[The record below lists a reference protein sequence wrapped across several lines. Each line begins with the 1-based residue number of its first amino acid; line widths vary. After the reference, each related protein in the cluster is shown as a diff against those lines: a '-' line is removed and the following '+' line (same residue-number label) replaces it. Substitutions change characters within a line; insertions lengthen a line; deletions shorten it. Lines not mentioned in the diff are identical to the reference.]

1 MAEIKRRFLNLE
13 EGQIHYREL
22 GNSSDA
28 APTLLVML
36 HASPSSSLS
45 LKPLINALGSYDC
58 LPIYA
63 PDTPGNGDSF
73 KPNLG
78 EPDISYYAEIL
89 IKQMEKLG
97 QNKID
102 VYGTHTGGSIAIEL
116 AIQKPELVN
125 KLIVDGIGMY
135 SEEDKNDMLKNYAPE
150 IKPDL
155 MGSQINWAWHFI
167 RDQNFF
173 FPWYK
178 RNFENQRKNGIT
190 SPRGMHYTTVEL
202 LKSIDSYHHAYR
214 AAFRYP
220 KKQKLNQVNQP
231 ILILY
236 EKNDPLYKY
245 KQDAVNASPKNMTE
259 ADLNN
264 HSLNDKAKLICD
276 WLKE

>member
-1 MAEIKRRFLNLE
+1 MAEVKRRFLNLR

-22 GNSSDA
+22 GNLSNEN
-28 APTLLVML
+28 TLLVML
-36 HASPSSSLS
+36 HASPSSSFS
-45 LKPLINALGSYDC
+45 LVPLMNALCGCEC

-73 KPNLG
+73 KPKIN
-78 EPDISYYAEIL
+78 EPDINYYAETVTR
-89 IKQMEKLG
+89 QMVILG
-97 QNKID
+97 QKKIN

-116 AIQKPELVN
+116 AIQKPNLVN
-125 KLIVDGIGMY
+125 KLIVDGIGIY
-135 SEEDKNDMLKNYAPE
+135 SEEEKNDMLKNYAPE

-178 RNFENQRKNGIT
+178 RNVENQRKNGIMN
-190 SPRGMHYTTVEL
+190 PRSIHYTTVEL

-214 AAFRYP
+214 AAFRYQ
-220 KKQKLNQVNQP
+220 KKEKISQVNQP

-245 KQDAVNASPKNMTE
+245 REDAINASPNNMSE
-259 ADLNN
+259 AALEN
-264 HSLNDKAKLICD
+264 HSLEYKAKLISD
-276 WLKE
+276 WLKN